1 MGAVEANVAPQRALD
16 RSDSAHFRVRGC
28 KELLI
33 DLKTHDLASI
43 LTLIELP
50 PYSPSL
56 QRRHMH
62 FRSTLD
68 ADIGTPESPRSYG

>member
-16 RSDSAHFRVRGC
+16 RTDSAHFRVRGC

-50 PYSPSL
+50 SCSPS
-56 QRRHMH
+56 
-62 FRSTLD
+62 F
-68 ADIGTPESPRSYG
+68 